1 MNELLIIKIGGQVID
16 DAATLDRFL
25 RELSLVQTPCILVH
39 GGGKLATRM
48 SERLGIE
55 SKMIDGRRI
64 TDAATLEVVTM
75 VYGGLVNKQLV
86 ASLQALGKQAI
97 GLTGADGDLI
107 RSKKREHATIDYGY
121 VGDVTHVNA
130 EGFEAILQQNQIPV
144 IAPLTHDGQGQILN
158 TNADTI
164 AQSIAVAMSDRYSTT
179 LVFGFE
185 KAGVLRELSDEGSL
199 IRQIHK
205 AEYNELKK
213 TGVVHTG
220 MIPKLDNAF
229 EAISQGVQRVIIGKA
244 DVLSDLLN
252 GKSGTTLKH
261 E

>member
-25 RELSLVQTPCILVH
+25 QELSKVQTPCILVH
-39 GGGKLATRM
+39 GGGKMATRM

-55 SKMIDGRRI
+55 ATLIDGRRI

-75 VYGGLVNKQLV
+75 IYGGLVNKQIV
-86 ASLQALGKQAI
+86 AALQALGKPAI

-107 RSKKREHATIDYGY
+107 RSKKREHPTIDYGF
-121 VGDVTHVNA
+121 VGDVTHVDA
-130 EGFEAILQQNQIPV
+130 AGFESLLNQHQLPV
-144 IAPLTHDGQGQILN
+144 IAPLTHDGKGQLLN
-158 TNADTI
+158 TNADTM
-164 AQSIAVAMSDRYSTT
+164 AQSIAVALSKQYATT

-185 KAGVLRELSDEGSL
+185 KAGVLRELTDEGSV
-199 IRQIHK
+199 IHQINK
-205 AEYNELKK
+205 SEYNVLKT

-220 MIPKLDNAF
+220 MVPKLDNAF
-229 EAISQGVQRVIIGKA
+229 AAIAQGVQRVIIGKA
-244 DVLSDLLN
+244 DALPNLLN